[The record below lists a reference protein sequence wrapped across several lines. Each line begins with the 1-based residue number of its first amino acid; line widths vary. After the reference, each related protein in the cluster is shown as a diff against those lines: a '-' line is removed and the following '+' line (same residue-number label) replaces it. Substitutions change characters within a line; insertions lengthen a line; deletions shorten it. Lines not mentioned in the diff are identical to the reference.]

1 MDRRNGFPGR
11 IWAGLPEVPA
21 PRGMALSR
29 PKALKSFSVF
39 PPGKSLSGTNSSSI
53 SLGLCIFAQ
62 QEPPATCESLCA
74 TEGSAASWAGFQGF
88 RVLGMCW
95 GLCRFWGGQAGS
107 PCQHSLPVPAPSSPG
122 PVVPAPPAAQ
132 KVLCLLSL
140 LNISKARRG
149 FVIFPLTPGKG
160 GIPQDCDLDQSL
172 EQES

>member
-29 PKALKSFSVF
+29 PKALKSFSLF

-62 QEPPATCESLCA
+62 QEPPATCGSLCA

-88 RVLGMCW
+88 GDVLGTVQVLGRAGRQPLPAFSPRPCS
-95 GLCRFWGGQAGS
+95 FWPWPSG
-107 PCQHSLPVPAPSSPG
+107 PCPSS
-122 PVVPAPPAAQ
+122 
-132 KVLCLLSL
+132 S
-140 LNISKARRG
+140 SEG
-149 FVIFPLTPGKG
+149 FVPPIFAEHLKSKKRFRNFSSYTWKG
-160 GIPQDCDLDQSL
+160 RNPTRL
-172 EQES
+172 